1 MTRYLLLLLLPLLA
15 LANQITL
22 EHAEVKPLGK
32 IIQTNAQI
40 TQLSDQKQE
49 IVSRLSGHLEAYFV
63 KAGDK
68 VKEGDK
74 VVLIESI
81 ELSKMTAAYL
91 ALIQQANA
99 AKRQWDATKK
109 LHSKGL
115 TSQNDVSNA
124 VIALEE
130 IRSKE
135 NTLRSQLESLDIET
149 SKLTQAT
156 DQFILYAHDDGV
168 VGKILM
174 PLHANV
180 NAQTPLMSLRNQSDY
195 YAIAYLSVDDA
206 MKVSNDTKGWL
217 TIAHKQYPC
226 HFVQLL
232 PNIDQET
239 QRAKVHF
246 KIENSPKNLLLGTF
260 SQMDISLSP
269 YRDVTM
275 VKKSALTLFKGE
287 WVVFMEAKHN
297 DEGKEHE
304 KHEEHEKHDEH
315 KKYDEL
321 ENHDEHE
328 EDEHDTHDAH
338 EGHDDHEEEAASPY
352 LPRVVKIIAY
362 TGDYAAVEGI
372 EAEEEYVS
380 DGVYFVK
387 SMMLRSS
394 LGGHGH

>member
-1 MTRYLLLLLLPLLA
+1 MTRYLLLLLPLLA
-15 LANQITL
+15 FANQITL
-22 EHAEVKPLGK
+22 EHAKVKPLGK

-68 VKEGDK
+68 VKDGDK

-91 ALIQQANA
+91 ALIQQENA
-99 AKRQWDATKK
+99 SKNQLDAAKK
-109 LHSKGL
+109 LHRKGL

-130 IRSKE
+130 IRSKQ

-149 SKLTQAT
+149 SKLTKVT

-168 VGKILM
+168 VGKILL

-180 NAQTPLMSLRNQSDY
+180 NAQTPLMTVINQSDY
-195 YAIAYLSVDDA
+195 YAIAYLSVDEA

-217 TIAHKQYPC
+217 TIAHKQYPS

-239 QRAKVHF
+239 QRAKVLF
-246 KIENSPKNLLLGTF
+246 QIEKSPKNLLLGTF
-260 SQMDISLSP
+260 TQMDISLSP

-287 WVVFMEAKHN
+287 WVVFMEAKH
-297 DEGKEHE
+297 EGHDNHKEDKYDKLDAYEEDDEHE
-304 KHEEHEKHDEH
+304 K
-315 KKYDEL
+315 
-321 ENHDEHE
+321 
-328 EDEHDTHDAH
+328 HDAH
-338 EGHDDHEEEAASPY
+338 EGHDDHEEEEASPY

-362 TGDYAAVEGI
+362 TGDHAAVEGI